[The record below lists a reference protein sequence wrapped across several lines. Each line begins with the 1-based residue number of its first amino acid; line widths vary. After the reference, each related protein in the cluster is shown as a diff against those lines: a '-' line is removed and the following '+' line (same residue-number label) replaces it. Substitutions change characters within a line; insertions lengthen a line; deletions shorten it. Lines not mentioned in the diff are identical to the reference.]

1 MLYMENLSGVDSKNM
16 MRDQTEK
23 DILLQ
28 VDMDAGESSDLQF
41 TWIEEILVVYDTT
54 AHKVEG

>member
-1 MLYMENLSGVDSKNM
+1 MENLSGVDSKNM

-54 AHKVEG
+54 AHNAHVR

>member
-1 MLYMENLSGVDSKNM
+1 MENLSGVDSKNM